1 METNGEKTKVMR
13 TERIP
18 FPVKNK
24 IDQKQPENV
33 ESFKCLCRTATND
46 GWCTCEIK
54 SMIATAKAAFNKK
67 KTLFTGT

>member
-1 METNGEKTKVMR
+1 METNVEKTKVMR

-46 GWCTCEIK
+46 G
-54 SMIATAKAAFNKK
+54 
-67 KTLFTGT
+67 